1 MATKIFYS
9 PCYHPPGDNLDQP
22 EGPTSIWAHPL
33 HSDLVF
39 KAPRKMLEYQEE
51 DHIKHT
57 YWDCPAWKSYWSNTW
72 VVFNQLDVE
81 IEYEKSSGSIT
92 SSNFRF
98 DRINQSIM
106 IAEGKLN
113 TQGLRQNSSDI
124 GMPYNGNLVF
134 QLPQLLLFWLPNKD
148 PNVWVEVLPYP
159 SLFHET
165 GLELISV
172 EYPFSRW
179 HKPVNPAFK
188 AHSSKFKLRRGQP
201 IYMVRFKSNKNNTYD
216 LRQWQD
222 PEPPEWIIN
231 KANKQAKL
239 KRWLRNSSW
248 DFIKD
253 DKESKC
259 PFKKFW

>member
-1 MATKIFYS
+1 M
-9 PCYHPPGDNLDQP
+9 
-22 EGPTSIWAHPL
+22 PT
-33 HSDLVF
+33 
-39 KAPRKMLEYQEE
+39 
-51 DHIKHT
+51 
-57 YWDCPAWKSYWSNTW
+57 WKSYWSNTW

-188 AHSSKFKLRRGQP
+188 LTLLSLNFAEVNQFIWLDLKVIRIIPMILDSGKIQNLQSGLSIKQTSKQNSRGG
-201 IYMVRFKSNKNNTYD
+201 
-216 LRQWQD
+216 
-222 PEPPEWIIN
+222 
-231 KANKQAKL
+231 
-239 KRWLRNSSW
+239 
-248 DFIKD
+248 
-253 DKESKC
+253 
-259 PFKKFW
+259 